1 MWRLVLGY
9 VVFCRYTALPTLL
22 PGKGYR
28 VNVNVKPSTKLGA
41 YELLERIAIGGMA
54 EVYRG
59 RAVGEGGFE
68 KLVAIKRIVPHM
80 ARDERFVSMMV
91 QEARIQAGLSH
102 RNIVQ
107 IHDLGISDEG
117 EYFIVL
123 EYVDGRDLGALMA
136 AMSKAAAP
144 GNRMG
149 DAVALHLTIEVAQGL
164 QCAHESLGTDG
175 QFAGLVHRDISPSN
189 VLVSYAGEV
198 KLSDFGLAKRQ
209 SDESVV
215 GSLKGKL
222 AYMSPEQARRW
233 PLDQRTDIFALGA
246 VLFELL
252 TGRRLRDIED
262 ESEGWRLVASG
273 VMLSPRKARPDI
285 PVVLERLL
293 ERALAPDAKDRFAD
307 VGAFVTAARQALELL
322 PRARNGE
329 ASELQLVLRN
339 FLPPGA
345 PRTIG
350 PVSRV
355 IRLHSEF
362 LDPSDRVVD
371 MGATR
376 PAVLS
381 MRKRP
386 ATPPPPPQAAMDEG
400 ASRKSRPT
408 LQGTPPVPLVPAPSA
423 PIPAAMSAF
432 PIGSVAAANGNS
444 GARLTPKSAT
454 MAQPRRTPPGDMRV
468 PADDLVPVAGEL
480 ASPARQD
487 RPVKAAPLALS
498 LPSESSPRNTPR
510 APRAPGLTAPLAMVE
525 QVSNAAIMRA
535 GHVNALDAASATPR
549 LEPASFTYPGATQ
562 PPVLIKPAR
571 HRWAGVFGIVCALTL
586 AVHFLVIPLPVLFR
600 WGQAAKLVVQSTPSG
615 VHVTLDGQQLPQ
627 TTPTFINVHRD
638 RKRHVLEFSKDG
650 YEVVSHVVHFDHT
663 VRLMVKA
670 TLPPIAGPSFQ
681 QLPTPLPV
689 AAQPSTEAQAVPS
702 TAIVPA
708 DTLVPAAA
716 VAAVE
721 KPTTVAA
728 RKAAALRK
736 YRLAKAKAKLAR
748 SSARHAH

>member
-1 MWRLVLGY
+1 M
-9 VVFCRYTALPTLL
+9 
-22 PGKGYR
+22 
-28 VNVNVKPSTKLGA
+28 NVNLKPSTKLGA
-41 YELLERIAIGGMA
+41 YELLERIAVGGMA

-136 AMSKAAAP
+136 TMAKAAAP

-149 DAVALHLTIEVAQGL
+149 DAVALHLAIEVAEGL
-164 QCAHESLGTDG
+164 QCAHESLGNDG

-189 VLVSYAGEV
+189 VLISYAGEV

-209 SDESVV
+209 NDESVV

-233 PLDQRTDIFALGA
+233 PLDQRTDIFSLGA

-252 TGRRLRDIED
+252 TGRRLRDIAD

-293 ERALAPDAKDRFAD
+293 ERALAPDAKDRYAD
-307 VGAFVTAARQALELL
+307 VGTFVMAARQALELL

-329 ASELQLVLRN
+329 AAELQLVLRN

-350 PVSRV
+350 PASRV

-362 LDPSDRVVD
+362 LDPSDRVID

-376 PAVLS
+376 PVVLS
-381 MRKRP
+381 MHKRP
-386 ATPPPPPQAAMDEG
+386 ATPPPPPPQVALDEG
-400 ASRKSRPT
+400 PSRKSRPT

-423 PIPAAMSAF
+423 SMPAPMSAF
-432 PIGSVAAANGNS
+432 PLGSVAAANGNS
-444 GARLTPKSAT
+444 GARLTPKSAAL
-454 MAQPRRTPPGDMRV
+454 AQPRRTPPGNMRV

-480 ASPARQD
+480 ASPTRQD
-487 RPVKAAPLALS
+487 RAVMAAPLAVT
-498 LPSESSPRNTPR
+498 LPSESLQSSARNTPR

-525 QVSNAAIMRA
+525 QISNAALMRA
-535 GHVNALDAASATPR
+535 GHVNAMDAASTTPR
-549 LEPASFTYPGATQ
+549 LEPGSFTYPGATQ
-562 PPVLIKPAR
+562 PPILLKPSR
-571 HRWAGVFGIVCALTL
+571 HRWAGVFGVVCALTL
-586 AVHFLVIPLPVLFR
+586 AVHFLLIPLPVLFR
-600 WGQAAKLVVQSTPSG
+600 WGQTAKLVVQSTPPG

-650 YEVVSHVVHFDHT
+650 YEVVSHIVRFDHT

-670 TLPPIAGPSFQ
+670 TLPPVAGPSFQ
-681 QLPTPLPV
+681 HLPTPLPV
-689 AAQPSTEAQAVPS
+689 VVKAEPAAAPAPPAQ
-702 TAIVPA
+702 IVPT

-716 VAAVE
+716 AAAVA
-721 KPTTVAA
+721 KPTSTFA
-728 RKAAALRK
+728 RKAAVMRK
-736 YRLAKAKAKLAR
+736 HRLAKAKAKASR
-748 SSARHAH
+748 STARHAR